1 MNNTTE
7 NRRTSALTNVRIND
21 GQIFKLQ
28 VVTYNRAGVIH
39 IIDEFTSSGPED
51 FNRLLTFVNR
61 LADLYDAQV
70 LLYLRKC
77 NM

>member
-1 MNNTTE
+1 METIIE
-7 NRRTSALTNVRIND
+7 NRRTSALTNVQIKP

-51 FNRLLTFVNR
+51 FNRLITFVNR